1 MITIRE
7 AGLNAAEFLKEL
19 FPDASEILV
28 EEVEKDD
35 TKNHWIITLGFKLP
49 PITII
54 EAIGPI
60 GLLRKYKTFRV
71 DAENGHVISMKIRE
85 LSR

>member
-7 AGLNAAEFLKEL
+7 AGLKAAEFLQEL
-19 FPDASEILV
+19 LPNVSEILV

-49 PITII
+49 PINTF
-54 EAIGPI
+54 EALGPI

-71 DAENGHVISMKIRE
+71 DADNGNVISMKIRE
-85 LSR
+85 LAR